1 MATTPA
7 IPNKNVQ
14 LRKYPLKTS
23 QTTVEGDMVYL
34 DTNGDVL
41 TVGADPA
48 TVLGFQM
55 HDYNG
60 ALEVDIYDDEVIV
73 ACAYPGSTFWLE
85 GTSDPTQ
92 AAEGQ
97 QYGAVVTSDAIQVDL
112 TDTDNIVFQVERVD
126 LVRLLLEVSVIPS
139 VAQLQGG

>member
-1 MATTPA
+1 VATTPA

-14 LRKYPLKTS
+14 LRKYPLKS
-23 QTTVEGDMVYL
+23 AQTTVLGDIVYL

-41 TVGADPA
+41 ICGADPA
-48 TVLGFQM
+48 TALGFQM

-60 ALEVDIYDDEVIV
+60 NLDVDIYDDEVIV

-85 GTSDPTQ
+85 GTSDPVQ
-92 AAEGQ
+92 AYEGIS
-97 QYGAVVTSDAIQVDL
+97 YGVVVTSGAVQVDI
-112 TDTDNIVFQVERVD
+112 TDTSNLVFVVERVD
-126 LVRLLLEVSVIPS
+126 TTRNLYEVSVLAA